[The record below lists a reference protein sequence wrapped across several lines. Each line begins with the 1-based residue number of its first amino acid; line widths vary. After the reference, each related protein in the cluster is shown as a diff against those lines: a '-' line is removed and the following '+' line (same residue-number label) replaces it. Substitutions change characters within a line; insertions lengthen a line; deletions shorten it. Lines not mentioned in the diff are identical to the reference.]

1 MGSDGLAGPLS
12 LPCVVVPACPRL
24 SLFVPVCPRL
34 SLFVPFLSP
43 FVPVC
48 PRLSLFVPLR
58 CRKDVSHINFS

>member
-12 LPCVVVPACPRL
+12 LPCVGVPACPRL
-24 SLFVPVCPRL
+24 SPFVPVCP
-34 SLFVPFLSP
+34 FIVPVCPCLSP